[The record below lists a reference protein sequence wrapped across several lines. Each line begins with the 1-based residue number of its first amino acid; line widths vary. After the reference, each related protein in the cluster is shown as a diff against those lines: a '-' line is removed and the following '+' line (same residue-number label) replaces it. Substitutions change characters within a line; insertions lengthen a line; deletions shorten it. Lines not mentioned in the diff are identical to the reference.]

1 MDPPAEPV
9 ETENTRPN
17 SSRAGSRNSV
27 KFPTSKPLPP
37 IGAQGDILPQDDS
50 DSDTDSDL
58 TDDDMENKE
67 DDTRSTK
74 SNLSR
79 GKITLLVHC
88 LYSVVS
94 SWHLFSLAT
103 YDIKKKWQY

>member
-9 ETENTRPN
+9 VTENAPSSRPS

-27 KFPTSKPLPP
+27 KFPTTKPLPP
-37 IGAQGDILPQDDS
+37 IGAKGDHNPEEESES
-50 DSDTDSDL
+50 DSETESVLSDDEL
-58 TDDDMENKE
+58 GKGDAE

-79 GKITLLVHC
+79 GKRMLNSKFC
-88 LYSVVS
+88 
-94 SWHLFSLAT
+94 SL
-103 YDIKKKWQY
+103 